1 MGKRFFLDGF
11 SWIAHDDYAQSII
24 VFRRIDHKGR
34 ELAVLCNFTPVE
46 RKPYRIGVPVFG
58 TYAEVFSTDA
68 AEFGGTGISNGVIET
83 EPVSMHGFAQSL
95 NLTVPPLSV
104 LFLELKTEKPY
115 PQKQEK
121 KAGGKAPTGKPKGAG
136 ASKKSK
142 TSG

>member
-1 MGKRFFLDGF
+1 
-11 SWIAHDDYAQSII
+11 
-24 VFRRIDHKGR
+24 
-34 ELAVLCNFTPVE
+34 
-46 RKPYRIGVPVFG
+46 
-58 TYAEVFSTDA
+58 
-68 AEFGGTGISNGVIET
+68 
-83 EPVSMHGFAQSL
+83 MHGFAQSL

-121 KAGGKAPTGKPKGAG
+121 KAGGSKAPSGKPKGAG